1 MIQIPLGKTL
11 NKTIPK
17 EAFFRNM
24 AIASDI
30 KNKFVTDIKKIS
42 LAQSISPLTCNL
54 SAGEEVK
61 EINIINIELKKQEAD
76 LRVLEKIAKQMPF
89 KIIFSLTYEG
99 EKQVVIFHNK
109 LFKTGW
115 SSNRTIQAEFQ
126 GLNLDDLWKYLV
138 SEVGEFEIKI
148 EEELDE
154 VIEQNEQIEKIKK
167 QIAVIEN
174 KIQREKQFNM
184 QVELNSKLKELRK
197 QLGDSNEM

>member
-17 EAFFRNM
+17 EAFFRNLD
-24 AIASDI
+24 ITPDI

-42 LAQSISPLTCNL
+42 LAHSISPLTCNL

-89 KIIFSLTYEG
+89 KIIFSLNYEG
-99 EKQVVIFHNK
+99 ERQVVIFHNK

-115 SSNRTIQAEFQ
+115 SSNKTIQPEFQ

-154 VIEQNEQIEKIKK
+154 VIEQNNQIEKIKK
-167 QIAVIEN
+167 QIAVLEN

>member
-11 NKTIPK
+11 NKNISK
-17 EAFFRNM
+17 EAFFRNLD
-24 AIASDI
+24 ITPEI

-42 LAQSISPLTCNL
+42 LAHSISPLTCNL

-61 EINIINIELKKQEAD
+61 EINIINIELKKEEAD

-89 KIIFSLTYEG
+89 KIIFSLTYEE
-99 EKQVVIFHNK
+99 EKQVVVFHNK

-115 SSNRTIQAEFQ
+115 SSSKTIQPEFH

-138 SEVGEFEIKI
+138 SQVGEFEIKI

-167 QIAVIEN
+167 QIVALEN
-174 KIQREKQFNM
+174 KIQREKQFNR
-184 QVELNSKLKELRK
+184 QVELKGDLKRLCAELEVLR
-197 QLGDSNEM
+197 Q

>member
-11 NKTIPK
+11 NKNISK
-17 EAFFRNM
+17 EAFFRNLD
-24 AIASDI
+24 ITPDI

-76 LRVLEKIAKQMPF
+76 LRVLEKIAKQLPF
-89 KIIFSLTYEG
+89 KIIFSLKYEG
-99 EKQVVIFHNK
+99 EKQVVVFHNK
-109 LFKTGW
+109 LFKTSW
-115 SSNRTIQAEFQ
+115 SSNQTIQPEFQ

-138 SEVGEFEIKI
+138 SQVGEFEIKI

-154 VIEQNEQIEKIKK
+154 VIEQNVQIEKIKK
-167 QIAVIEN
+167 QIAVLEN
-174 KIQREKQFNM
+174 KIQREKQFNI

-197 QLGDSNEM
+197 ILGE

>member
-17 EAFFRNM
+17 EAFFRNLD
-24 AIASDI
+24 ITPDI

-76 LRVLEKIAKQMPF
+76 LRVLEKIAKQLPF
-89 KIIFSLTYEG
+89 KIIFSLKYEG
-99 EKQVVIFHNK
+99 EKQVVVFHNK
-109 LFKTGW
+109 LFKTSW
-115 SSNRTIQAEFQ
+115 SSNQTIQPEFQ

-138 SEVGEFEIKI
+138 SQVGEFEIKI

-154 VIEQNEQIEKIKK
+154 VIGQNEQIEKIKK
-167 QIAVIEN
+167 QIAVLEN
-174 KIQREKQFNM
+174 KIQREKQFNR
-184 QVELNSKLKELRK
+184 QVELKGELKRFCAELEVLR
-197 QLGDSNEM
+197 Q

>member
-11 NKTIPK
+11 NKNIPK
-17 EAFFRNM
+17 EAFFRNLD
-24 AIASDI
+24 ITPDI

-54 SAGEEVK
+54 SAGEDVK

-76 LRVLEKIAKQMPF
+76 LRILEKIAKQMPF

-115 SSNRTIQAEFQ
+115 SSNRTIQAEFH

-138 SEVGEFEIKI
+138 SQVGEFEIKI
-148 EEELDE
+148 EDELDE

-167 QIAVIEN
+167 QIAILEN
-174 KIQREKQFNM
+174 RIQREKQFNR
-184 QVELNSKLKELRK
+184 QVELKGELKRLCAKLEGLR
-197 QLGDSNEM
+197 

>member
-11 NKTIPK
+11 NKNIPK

-24 AIASDI
+24 DITSDI
-30 KNKFVTDIKKIS
+30 ENKFVTDIKKIS
-42 LAQSISPLTCNL
+42 LAHSISPLTCNL
-54 SAGEEVK
+54 STGEEVK

-89 KIIFSLTYEG
+89 KTIFSLTYEE
-99 EKQVVIFHNK
+99 EKQVVVFHNK

-115 SSNRTIQAEFQ
+115 SSNRTIQTEFH

-138 SEVGEFEIKI
+138 SQVGEFEIKI

-154 VIEQNEQIEKIKK
+154 IIEQNEQIEKIKK
-167 QIAVIEN
+167 QIAVLEN
-174 KIQREKQFNM
+174 KIQREKQFNR
-184 QVELNSKLKELRK
+184 QVKLNSELKRLKK
-197 QLGDSNEM
+197 QLEVI

>member
-11 NKTIPK
+11 NKIIPK

-24 AIASDI
+24 DITSDI

-42 LAQSISPLTCNL
+42 LTRSISPLTCNL

-61 EINIINIELKKQEAD
+61 EINIVNIELKKQEAD

-89 KIIFSLTYEG
+89 KTIFSLTYEG
-99 EKQVVIFHNK
+99 EKQVVVFHNK

-115 SSNRTIQAEFQ
+115 SSSRTIQVEFQ
-126 GLNLDDLWKYLV
+126 GLNLDDLWKYIV
-138 SEVGEFEIKI
+138 SQVGEFEVRI

-154 VIEQNEQIEKIKK
+154 VIEQNDQIEKIKK
-167 QIAVIEN
+167 QIAILEN
-174 KIQREKQFNM
+174 KIQREKQFNR
-184 QVELNSKLKELRK
+184 QIELSIELKKLKVRL
-197 QLGDSNEM
+197 L

>member
-11 NKTIPK
+11 NKNNPK
-17 EAFFRNM
+17 EAFFRN
-24 AIASDI
+24 IDITSDI

-42 LAQSISPLTCNL
+42 LAHSISPLTCNL
-54 SAGEEVK
+54 STGEEVK

-89 KIIFSLTYEG
+89 KTIFSLTYEE
-99 EKQVVIFHNK
+99 EKQVVVFHNK

-115 SSNRTIQAEFQ
+115 SSNRTIQTEFH

-138 SEVGEFEIKI
+138 SQVGEFEIKI

-154 VIEQNEQIEKIKK
+154 IIEQNEQIEKIKK
-167 QIAVIEN
+167 QIAVLEN
-174 KIQREKQFNM
+174 KIQREKQFNR
-184 QVELNSKLKELRK
+184 QVKLNSELKRLKK
-197 QLGDSNEM
+197 QLEVI

>member
-1 MIQIPLGKTL
+1 MRIQLGKTI

-24 AIASDI
+24 DIASDI
-30 KNKFVTDIKKIS
+30 KNKFVTDIKKIT
-42 LAQSISPLTCNL
+42 LAKSISPLTCNL

-89 KIIFSLTYEG
+89 KIVFSLIYEG
-99 EKQVVIFHNK
+99 EKQVAVFHNK

-115 SSNRTIQAEFQ
+115 SSNRTIQTEFH
-126 GLNLDDLWKYLV
+126 GLNLDELWKHLV
-138 SEVGEFEIKI
+138 SQVGEFEIKI

-167 QIAVIEN
+167 QIAVLEN
-174 KIQREKQFNM
+174 KIQREKQFNR
-184 QVELNSKLKELRK
+184 QVELNTELKRLKK
-197 QLGDSNEM
+197 QLEVI